1 MKQLLAVL
9 FAAMFAAASVSAVA
23 QDKKADPAEKKAMK
37 DDKAKKP
44 AKAKSAKAKQTK
56 KKSDDMKK

>member
-9 FAAMFAAASVSAVA
+9 FAAVFAAASVSAFA
-23 QDKKADPAEKKAMK
+23 QDKKADPTEKKAMK

-44 AKAKSAKAKQTK
+44 AKAKAAKAKPTK

>member
-9 FAAMFAAASVSAVA
+9 CAAMFAAASVSAVA

-37 DDKAKKP
+37 DDK
-44 AKAKSAKAKQTK
+44 
-56 KKSDDMKK
+56 

>member
-9 FAAMFAAASVSAVA
+9 FAAMFAAASVSAFA
-23 QDKKADPAEKKAMK
+23 QDKKADPMEKKAMK

-44 AKAKSAKAKQTK
+44 AKTKAAKAKQTK

>member
-9 FAAMFAAASVSAVA
+9 MSAMFAAASVNAVA

-37 DDKAKKP
+37 DTKAKK
-44 AKAKSAKAKQTK
+44 AKAKAKDKEAK
-56 KKSDDMKK
+56 